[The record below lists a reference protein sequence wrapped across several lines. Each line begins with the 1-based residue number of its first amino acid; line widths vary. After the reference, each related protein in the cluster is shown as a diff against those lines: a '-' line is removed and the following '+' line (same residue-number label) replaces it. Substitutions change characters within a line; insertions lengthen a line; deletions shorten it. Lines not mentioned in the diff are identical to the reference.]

1 MKRFKWLLLGG
12 CALATVCLAE
22 VPVEDLTQQDSVRP
36 RSTRSSSA
44 ALPSPV
50 EQNSEEEISVESSP
64 KKSPAPKSS
73 SGSSLSAEKR
83 LEILERKIENM
94 INLDPLGQINKLQT
108 DVDRLRGQLEV
119 QEHANKQL
127 TEQLK
132 AQYKDLSQRTDKI
145 TAAKDSS
152 SKASVTEKTKDEEK
166 VKDKDKDKTNPKVES
181 PTKETLVKDS
191 KDKTPGTEKEGYD
204 SAITL
209 LKKRD
214 YVQATTGLQR
224 YLRDYPNGQYAASAH
239 YWLGEIYSYQ
249 GQPDL
254 AIAEYKTVIT
264 QYSSDDKV
272 PDALLKLGI
281 AYDDAG
287 DQDKAREQFEAVATR
302 FPNTETAQLANARLK
317 KMKKGVS
324 KEKQIATADD
334 IPVE

>member
-22 VPVEDLTQQDSVRP
+22 VPVEDLTQDSP
-36 RSTRSSSA
+36 RSPSKRAFSA

-50 EQNSEEEISVESSP
+50 EQSSEEFTSAEPPP

-73 SGSSLSAEKR
+73 SSSSLSEEKR
-83 LEILERKIENM
+83 LEILERKIENL
-94 INLDPLGQINKLQT
+94 INLDPLGQVNKLQA

-127 TEQLK
+127 TEQMK
-132 AQYKDLSQRTDKI
+132 AQYKELSQRTDK
-145 TAAKDSS
+145 TTPAKDSA
-152 SKASVTEKTKDEEK
+152 SKQPLILATDKEKA
-166 VKDKDKDKTNPKVES
+166 KDKSVIKDT
-181 PTKETLVKDS
+181 PTKVNKEKSPVS
-191 KDKTPGTEKEGYD
+191 EKEEYD
-204 SAITL
+204 SAIAL

-214 YVQATTGLQR
+214 YVQATSGLQR
-224 YLRDYPNGQYAASAH
+224 YLGDHPNGQYAASAH

-249 GQPDL
+249 AQPDL

-264 QYSSDDKV
+264 QYPSDDKV

-287 DQDKAREQFEAVATR
+287 NQDKAREQLQTVITR
-302 FPNTETAQLANARLK
+302 FPNTETAQLADTRLK
-317 KMKKGVS
+317 KIQKGES
-324 KEKQIATADD
+324 KNKSSADTD
-334 IPVE
+334 DDSSSDE